1 MDYVGYSRYSLYSVI
16 YIQRLFPD
24 RDFICGFGI
33 YSLARLYG
41 LEENMESKSLIKIA
55 VVGPESTGKSSV
67 SEQLARTYN
76 TVCVPEYSREY
87 CRNLNRSY
95 TLQDELN
102 IYYGQLALERSLE
115 PLAVNNLLIC
125 DTTFLTVKV
134 WSDYLFGST
143 PEEVNNRL
151 KTHPY
156 DFYLLMN
163 IDLPWEDDPLRDF
176 PAPSQ
181 RQYFLEIWK
190 KELENLQADYQLIS
204 GLGED
209 RFLHAKQAVAQWLK

>member
-1 MDYVGYSRYSLYSVI
+1 
-16 YIQRLFPD
+16 
-24 RDFICGFGI
+24 
-33 YSLARLYG
+33 
-41 LEENMESKSLIKIA
+41 MESKSLIKIA

-87 CRNLNRSY
+87 CRSLNRSY

-181 RQYFLEIWK
+181 RQYFLEVWK
-190 KELENLQADYQLIS
+190 KELENLHADYQLIS

-209 RFLHAKQAVAQWLK
+209 RFINAQQAVAQWLK